1 VKLGSVTGMT
11 LAQMNRAYMPRWL
24 NYALWVLAEASIICT
39 DVGQVGTYLFLGNST
54 NNPQMIGTAI
64 ALNLLCPKIPLMAG
78 CALAIADTLF
88 ILLFYRPD
96 GSMRLLRSFEIFVT
110 AFVLAVVV
118 CFCVMLARITGTSVK
133 HVMDGFLPSREIFV
147 SEG

>member
-1 VKLGSVTGMT
+1 
-11 LAQMNRAYMPRWL
+11 
-24 NYALWVLAEASIICT
+24 
-39 DVGQVGTYLFLGNST
+39 
-54 NNPQMIGTAI
+54 MIGTAI
-64 ALNLLCPKIPLMAG
+64 ALNLLAPKIPLMAG

-96 GSMRLLRSFEIFVT
+96 GSMRLLRSFEFFVT

-118 CFCVMLARITGTSVK
+118 CFCVMLARITGTTAK

-147 SEG
+147 SEGYVSFNTLLKNALMQNKDYTNPAPS